1 MSRAGSLFWLALAL
15 STGFAMFMV
24 KYAVQNLD
32 DNLARI
38 RKQTVSEQVEI
49 RVLNAEWSYLTQ
61 PERLAEL
68 NRQFLAL
75 APITT
80 QQLEQSI
87 AAIPYRAPAT
97 PTPAETVAD
106 AAPADQG
113 SAGGELPPTAASL
126 DAAPAP
132 RATRQLDQLFAQI
145 AEQP

>member
-1 MSRAGSLFWLALAL
+1 MNRAGSLFWLALAL

-24 KYAVQNLD
+24 KYSVQNLD
-32 DNLARI
+32 DNLTRL
-38 RKQTVSEQVEI
+38 RKQTVSEQAEI

-61 PERLAEL
+61 PERLAQL

-75 APITT
+75 APVTT

-87 AAIPYRAPAT
+87 AAIPYRAPAA
-97 PTPAETVAD
+97 PAPVETVAD

-113 SAGGELPPTAASL
+113 STGGGLLPTAASL
-126 DAAPAP
+126 DTAPAP